1 MMLHLSIWLMFPTS
15 FNLGSSFSHSLS
27 DSLSLSLSIN
37 HTQSLLNEAEVK
49 QVQDLADKTNTALEN
64 GSYELS
70 TKLWGETQ
78 GLAVRVR
85 QQNYVASSCAV
96 HDIILASFPGHSH
109 VFIVTRMPK
118 RGRLACVEKDLGDWG
133 RG

>member
-1 MMLHLSIWLMFPTS
+1 MMLRLSIWVMFPTS

-27 DSLSLSLSIN
+27 DCLSLSIN

-49 QVQDLADKTNTALEN
+49 QVQDLADKTNAALEN

-70 TKLWGETQ
+70 TRLWGETQ

-85 QQNYVASSCAV
+85 QQNYVYGLKLC
-96 HDIILASFPGHSH
+96 G
-109 VFIVTRMPK
+109 T
-118 RGRLACVEKDLGDWG
+118 
-133 RG
+133 